1 MPDCPEDAPP
11 DHKLHNT
18 LTTKHT
24 TSDLN
29 FSPPDTCVMLFS
41 EWTNTTIDVGEGS
54 LAWPSLVRPSDA
66 AQVDGP
72 RSSFALLPALLS
84 ASEVSATLKAVRGEH
99 VPFDTMADSV
109 DSMATFELYWLSP
122 PHKRQAGPSHSGTVP
137 QKAARSARSPTQ
149 RGPQTADSRTDPPP
163 APIRTAASGSA
174 SRQAS
179 SARKAG
185 AHSPHSSAPSPERT
199 PCMSLPHVL

>member
-1 MPDCPEDAPP
+1 
-11 DHKLHNT
+11 
-18 LTTKHT
+18 
-24 TSDLN
+24 
-29 FSPPDTCVMLFS
+29 MLFS
-41 EWTNTTIDVGEGS
+41 EWTNTTIGVGEGS

-122 PHKRQAGPSHSGTVP
+122 PHKPVHPIQAPFRKKLALLLQPIVDQRITPLVNARYSAQCLPDGCKPCTSLIRRYHPHERRSHGEHFDLQALACASTLR
-137 QKAARSARSPTQ
+137 ALHC
-149 RGPQTADSRTDPPP
+149 PP
-163 APIRTAASGSA
+163 
-174 SRQAS
+174 
-179 SARKAG
+179 
-185 AHSPHSSAPSPERT
+185 
-199 PCMSLPHVL
+199 C